1 MTILYTPLSE
11 YDVFPQS
18 DAEQSIVYE
27 TVNNKQ
33 VKCYDH
39 GNGKKQIIQLMS
51 TDPQDYMDP
60 SFQPGQWLGY

>member
-11 YDVFPQS
+11 YDVFPQNE
-18 DAEQSIVYE
+18 AENSIVYE
-27 TVNNKQ
+27 TINNTQ

-51 TDPQDYMDP
+51 TDPKDYMDP
-60 SFQPGQWLGY
+60 SLQPGQWLHY